1 MTSNWEK
8 DVNTTL
14 SLMGSLI
21 NNNDNYKDITKKMV
35 REMGMVDSENIE
47 ELCSAI
53 DNDTL

>member
-21 NNNDNYKDITKKMV
+21 NNNDDYKDLTKKMV
-35 REMGMVDSENIE
+35 REMGMVDNDNIE
-47 ELCSAI
+47 ELCNAI
-53 DNDTL
+53 DNDSL